1 MPEKIDLLNLSFSEI
16 DNFLNAIGLSGY
28 RASQVKKWIFKEGIT
43 SFSNMSN
50 ISKSFRSLLHEKAF
64 INRLTIEKIL
74 SSSDKTK
81 KYIFALSD
89 KNFIES
95 VLIPERKRRT
105 LCISTQV
112 GCARGCRFCLTG
124 KSGFQRN
131 LTSAEIL
138 NQILEVKRDLGGE
151 SGITNIVIMGMGEPL
166 ENFENVKRAVE
177 IMSDRDGFDFSSRRI
192 TLSTCGVITGLKKMM
207 ESGLN
212 ISIAV
217 SLNAP
222 NDVKRGK
229 LMPVNR
235 LFPLKELI
243 KVIRDYPLKKRSMI
257 TFEYILIKDFNDSI
271 EDAHELVQI
280 LKGLRAKI
288 NLLNFNYFS
297 DSEFQPSPPERV
309 LEFQSFL
316 KSKKITVNLRK
327 SRGGDILAACGQ
339 LGGESINS

>member
-1 MPEKIDLLNLSFSEI
+1 MEKTDLLNLSLPEI
-16 DNFLNAIGLSGY
+16 DIFLAELGLEGY
-28 RASQVKKWIFKEGIT
+28 RASQIKKWVFKEGIT
-43 SFSNMSN
+43 CFSQMSN
-50 ISKSFRSLLHEKAF
+50 ASKSNRSLISEKAF
-64 INRLTIEKIL
+64 LSRLAIKKIL
-74 SSSDKTK
+74 SSSDNTR
-81 KYIFALSD
+81 KYIFALAD

-95 VLIPERKRRT
+95 VLIPNKKRIT

-124 KSGFQRN
+124 KKGFKRN

-138 NQILEVKRDLGGE
+138 IQILEVKRDLE
-151 SGITNIVIMGMGEPL
+151 KSNELTNLVIMGMGEPL
-166 ENFENVKRAVE
+166 DNFENVKKAVE
-177 IMSDRDGFDFSSRRI
+177 IMIDRGGFDFSSRRI
-192 TLSTCGVITGLKKMM
+192 TLSTCGVIPGIKKLM

-222 NDVKRGK
+222 NDAKRRK

-235 LFPLKELI
+235 FFPLKELMEA
-243 KVIRDYPLKKRSMI
+243 IRTYPLQKKSMI

-271 EDAHELVQI
+271 EDAKELVRI
-280 LKGLRAKI
+280 LKGIKAKI
-288 NLLNFNYFS
+288 NLLNFNIFP
-297 DSEFQPSPPERV
+297 DSEFLPSPPERV

-327 SRGGDILAACGQ
+327 SRGTDILAACGQ
-339 LGGESINS
+339 LGNTASMVI